1 MTVVTWQTPSGDTVD
16 LCRECD
22 KLPAQRNE
30 RGEEYCQVSHGA
42 HRGTCQDSRHAE
54 VDGFLRGMPD
64 KSIERRELAVM
75 TAHREFAKREVS
87 R

>member
-30 RGEEYCQVSHGA
+30 CSEEYCQVSHGA
-42 HRGTCQDSRHAE
+42 HRGVCQDSRHAE
-54 VDGFLRGMPD
+54 VTR
-64 KSIERRELAVM
+64 
-75 TAHREFAKREVS
+75 
-87 R
+87 